1 MDDLTTLFD
10 EQFAV
15 ANFAALIEK
24 TESYSDSIL
33 DSARQAVHN
42 AYEKEQDNPK
52 FVLDISDDV
61 AARIDNGEIQLVT
74 CGDEVFAQLR
84 DEKGKFGKRL
94 PIKKDLEDEGISTE
108 QLQLAL
114 QMEAIKEQLKSIIK
128 GMKELEGYVKDV
140 LEGQRN
146 DRIGLY
152 YSGIS
157 LYLEACATKDEYFR
171 KQLIAQAIKSLND
184 ANSQMIQEARTSV
197 EYLVTKQFR
206 KSKDRMKKIE
216 EHLAIIH
223 QCCDVI
229 FKAACMKAIVY
240 NNCKEVDAMLVSIEE
255 YGRFVE
261 NLIVPNVGELNELDP
276 SVKLFSKGSWNQIAD
291 TFTGC
296 KNIREQIAE
305 RDTYLLSSG
314 GVNNGN

>member
-1 MDDLTTLFD
+1 MYDMTTLFD

-15 ANFAALIEK
+15 AKFEALIEK
-24 TESYSDSIL
+24 SENDSESIL
-33 DSARQAVHN
+33 DSAKQAVHN
-42 AYEKEQDNPK
+42 AYEREQDNPK
-52 FVLDISDDV
+52 YVLDISDDV
-61 AARIDNGEIQLVT
+61 AAKIDSGEIQLVT
-74 CGDEVFAQLR
+74 YGDEVFAQLR
-84 DEKGKFGKRL
+84 DEKGRYGKRL
-94 PIKKDLEDEGISTE
+94 PIKKDLEAEGVTTE
-108 QLQLAL
+108 ELRLAL

-128 GMKELEGYVKDV
+128 GMKELEDYVKDV

-184 ANSQMIQEARTSV
+184 ANSQMIQEARSSV

-206 KSKDRMKKIE
+206 KSKDRMKKID
-216 EHLAIIH
+216 EHLAITQ
-223 QCCDVI
+223 QCCGVI
-229 FKAACMKAIVY
+229 FKAACMKAIIY
-240 NNCKEVDAMLVSIEE
+240 NNCKEVDAMLVAIEE
-255 YGRFVE
+255 YGHFVE
-261 NLIVPNVGELNELDP
+261 NLIVPNVGELSELDP
-276 SVKLFSKGSWNQIAD
+276 SVKLISTGSWNQIAD

-296 KNIREQIAE
+296 KKIREQITE
-305 RDTYLLSSG
+305 RDTFLLSAG